1 MSTSQLRDKS
11 RNGCNEDKAESR
23 TPGVVVDI
31 VVLLVLVLVLVV
43 AIFFVL
49 VPDDRPLLLFAR
61 DTIMN
66 E

>member
-1 MSTSQLRDKS
+1 M
-11 RNGCNEDKAESR
+11 
-23 TPGVVVDI
+23 VVDI